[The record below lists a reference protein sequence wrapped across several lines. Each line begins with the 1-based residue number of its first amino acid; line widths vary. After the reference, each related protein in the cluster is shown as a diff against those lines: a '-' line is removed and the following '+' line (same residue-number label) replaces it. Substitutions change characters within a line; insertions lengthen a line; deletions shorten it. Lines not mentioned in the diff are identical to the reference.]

1 MKRILVLFL
10 VFLFVKTTTFAQ
22 EQSVLLGRLDFSH
35 QDHFSGFITVTTISF
50 AGDLR
55 YENHTLSLSAGPLLN
70 KWNDDKIRLSF
81 MPTVA
86 YDESHGQTFA
96 GLKLLYKTAD
106 LGGIEALINGS
117 YLRSLNKDATA
128 RYAFDGEITRIF
140 SEKFNIGIC
149 LGAEQEKI
157 RTRINT
163 VQTML
168 YNDKFHSE
176 LRFNYK
182 PKFMGKFSLNVF
194 AGFVYQNHV
203 AKDQV
208 FAYDL
213 GNETKPNVG
222 MGLKLAL
229 F

>member
-1 MKRILVLFL
+1 MITAF
-10 VFLFVKTTTFAQ
+10 FTFIGMYAFSQ
-22 EQSVLLGRLDFSH
+22 EQSVLLGRLEYSIK
-35 QDHFSGFITVTTISF
+35 DHINGFVVLTTTNT
-50 AGDLR
+50 AGEVR
-55 YENHTLSLSAGPLLN
+55 YENHIVSLSMGPLLN
-70 KWNDDKIRLSF
+70 KWNDDKIRLSI
-81 MPTVA
+81 MPVVA
-86 YDESHGQTFA
+86 FNDKHEQLFG
-96 GLKLLYKTAD
+96 GIKLLYKTAD

-128 RYAFDGEITRIF
+128 RYAFDGEITKIF
-140 SEKFNIGIC
+140 SEKFNIGLG

-168 YNDKFHSE
+168 YNDRFHSE
-176 LRFNYK
+176 LRFNFK
-182 PKFMGKFSLNVF
+182 PKFMGKFSFNAF
-194 AGFVYQNHV
+194 AGFIYNNHV

-213 GNETKPNVG
+213 GNETEFNLG
-222 MGLKLAL
+222 IGLKCEL